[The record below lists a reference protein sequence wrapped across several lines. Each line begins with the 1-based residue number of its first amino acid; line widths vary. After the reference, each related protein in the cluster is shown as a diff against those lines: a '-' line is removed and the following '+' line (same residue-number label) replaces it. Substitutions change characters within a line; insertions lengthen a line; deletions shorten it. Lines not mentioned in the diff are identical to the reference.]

1 MAILG
6 RVVPMQKRARRIPC
20 LLTFLAFAAGCS
32 GGGTVFVHPDV
43 DFSHIRRCAVLPF
56 ENLTSDAF
64 AGKRL
69 ESIFLMEVL
78 SSGVLTVVEPEETA
92 SAAAK
97 LQINPGNMPTPEQV
111 VALGKALS
119 VEGILFGSVE
129 DYGPLNRS
137 GQQGY
142 QVTAAFSLT
151 ETETGAMIWR
161 SQVHVEGLSLWKRLF
176 GGESASLFDLS
187 RKAARKALGSL
198 L

>member
-1 MAILG
+1 ML
-6 RVVPMQKRARRIPC
+6 RRARWIPC
-20 LLTFLAFAAGCS
+20 LLAFLPIVAGCS

-56 ENLTSDAF
+56 QNLTEDAF
-64 AGKRL
+64 AGKRM

-78 SSGVLTVVEPEETA
+78 ASGTLIVVDPEEA
-92 SAAAK
+92 AGAAAK
-97 LQINPGNMPTPEQV
+97 LQISPGSVPTPEQV

-119 VEGILFGSVE
+119 VEGVLLGSVE

-137 GQQGY
+137 GQQGL
-142 QVTAAFSLT
+142 QVTATFSLA
-151 ETETGAMIWR
+151 ETETGTVIWR